1 MCSFP
6 SKMDVTHAW
15 ENNALGY
22 SILLGMMN
30 TYMYVCTFKELSGW
44 LNLLKTR
51 IYALRIHIYIY
62 IQLLKLEVLEK
73 KTCLGP

>member
-1 MCSFP
+1 
-6 SKMDVTHAW
+6 MDVTHAW